1 MSRVRT
7 RPTRDDTREKLF
19 EAAARVFEEQ
29 GIGGA
34 SIEAIA
40 AAAGFTRGAFYSN
53 FKSKDELIIAMLE
66 DHVEQSIRRNLDLLA
81 RHKNLA
87 DFIDA
92 LKTMDRSR
100 QDPLGR
106 SPLLHMEMILFVAR
120 AEKRRPELAKRLR
133 ARRKLITDIVETTL
147 KNSGRNGSLNPTW
160 TGAILLAL
168 EDGFRLHRLI
178 DPETTPADSF
188 LRAIGDLQ
196 RAIGIRRPDERCD
209 SGRFSAALAPA
220 CALCNW
226 PGDRAHL
233 ARATPCQ
240 IAKRGQRADGDADR
254 KGDGVIAG
262 EVVQQAG
269 DPGTRG
275 AAGERR
281 QHDGAEDAAVMLAL
295 KDLQHHR
302 AHDRGQAVA
311 ERALRQAS

>member
-7 RPTRDDTREKLF
+7 RPTRDDTREKLY

-53 FKSKDELIIAMLE
+53 FRSKDELIIAMLE

-81 RHKNLA
+81 QHSNLA
-87 DFIDA
+87 EFLDA
-92 LKTMDRSR
+92 LRTMDRSR

-120 AEKRRPELAKRLR
+120 AERRRPELAKRLR
-133 ARRKLITDIVETTL
+133 ARRKLIADIVETTAR
-147 KNSGRNGSLNPTW
+147 NSGRNVVLNPAW
-160 TGAILLAL
+160 TGAILLAM

-196 RAIGIRRPDERCD
+196 KAIGI
-209 SGRFSAALAPA
+209 SSA
-220 CALCNW
+220 
-226 PGDRAHL
+226 RE
-233 ARATPCQ
+233 
-240 IAKRGQRADGDADR
+240 QR
-254 KGDGVIAG
+254 
-262 EVVQQAG
+262 
-269 DPGTRG
+269 
-275 AAGERR
+275 
-281 QHDGAEDAAVMLAL
+281 
-295 KDLQHHR
+295 
-302 AHDRGQAVA
+302 
-311 ERALRQAS
+311 

>member
-34 SIEAIA
+34 SIEVIA
-40 AAAGFTRGAFYSN
+40 AAAGLTRGAFYSN
-53 FKSKDELIIAMLE
+53 FNSKDELIIAMLE
-66 DHVEQSIRRNLDLLA
+66 DHVEQSIGRNLDLLA
-81 RHKNLA
+81 KHKDPA
-87 DFIDA
+87 DFIEA

-133 ARRKLITDIVETTL
+133 ARRKLIADIVETTSR
-147 KNSGRNGSLNPTW
+147 NSGRNPAFNPAW
-160 TGAILLAL
+160 TGAILLAM

-196 RAIGIRRPDERCD
+196 RAMGI
-209 SGRFSAALAPA
+209 SSA
-220 CALCNW
+220 
-226 PGDRAHL
+226 
-233 ARATPCQ
+233 
-240 IAKRGQRADGDADR
+240 
-254 KGDGVIAG
+254 
-262 EVVQQAG
+262 
-269 DPGTRG
+269 
-275 AAGERR
+275 
-281 QHDGAEDAAVMLAL
+281 
-295 KDLQHHR
+295 
-302 AHDRGQAVA
+302 
-311 ERALRQAS
+311 

>member
-7 RPTRDDTREKLF
+7 RPTRDDTCEKLF

-34 SIEAIA
+34 SIETIA
-40 AAAGFTRGAFYSN
+40 AAAGLTRGAFYSN

-66 DHVEQSIRRNLDLLA
+66 EHVEQSIRRNLDLLA
-81 RHKNLA
+81 VHKDPA
-87 DFIDA
+87 GFIDA

-120 AEKRRPELAKRLR
+120 AEKRRPDLAKRLR
-133 ARRKLITDIVETTL
+133 ARRKLITEIVETTS
-147 KNSGRNGSLNPTW
+147 KNSGNGSLNPAW

-196 RAIGIRRPDERCD
+196 KAIGIA
-209 SGRFSAALAPA
+209 SA
-220 CALCNW
+220 
-226 PGDRAHL
+226 
-233 ARATPCQ
+233 
-240 IAKRGQRADGDADR
+240 
-254 KGDGVIAG
+254 
-262 EVVQQAG
+262 
-269 DPGTRG
+269 
-275 AAGERR
+275 
-281 QHDGAEDAAVMLAL
+281 
-295 KDLQHHR
+295 
-302 AHDRGQAVA
+302 
-311 ERALRQAS
+311 